1 MYMYTG
7 IINYNC
13 AKPGFTLG
21 HRYTRLITFRRWA
34 DFEDT
39 EDYKIGIFPNLS
51 DYYRCV
57 VLSSLIFNRL
67 WTDMKMIIVRDIL
80 QPTCPT
86 LFIYLLLL
94 NSDDRRLHSI
104 AKYTIYESFRN
115 LTIITLM
122 CGLCEK
128 SINWNYPHYPV
139 VSDGLVFIKI
149 LTKAINVHTRHKI
162 HAR

>member
-1 MYMYTG
+1 MHQYKC

-39 EDYKIGIFPNLS
+39 EDLIQNRNFSEPFRLLPLRGP
-51 DYYRCV
+51 V
-57 VLSSLIFNRL
+57 VVELGCAG
-67 WTDMKMIIVRDIL
+67 TDMKMIIVRDIL

-86 LFIYLLLL
+86 SFIYLLLL

-104 AKYTIYESFRN
+104 AKYTKYESFRN

-122 CGLCEK
+122 CGLFEK
-128 SINWNYPHYPV
+128 SIN
-139 VSDGLVFIKI
+139 
-149 LTKAINVHTRHKI
+149 
-162 HAR
+162 